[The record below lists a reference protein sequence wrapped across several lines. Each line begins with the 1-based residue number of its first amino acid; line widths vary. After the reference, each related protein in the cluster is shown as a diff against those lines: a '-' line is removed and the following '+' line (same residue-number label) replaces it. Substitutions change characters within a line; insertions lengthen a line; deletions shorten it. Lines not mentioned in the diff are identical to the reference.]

1 MIGDM
6 RPALSA
12 LRRQWFA
19 VALLYCVALGAGYG
33 LLVASGPEA
42 QRWLL
47 QAAVA
52 MCVQLGV
59 LWWALRFNQP
69 PGTGTLFPSLG
80 LANWMTSVRGL
91 LVSLMAGFLLGAEP
105 LGWLA
110 WAPAVLYMAERV
122 IDFLDGLVARYTRR
136 ESQLGAILDME
147 FDGLGIL
154 IAVGLAI
161 QYGHLPVWYWVLG
174 LGRQLFILGLWIR
187 RRLNWP
193 VLDLQPSDHR
203 RLIAGF
209 QTGFISIVL
218 WPLWTDQVALYLA
231 WLFAGPL
238 IFSFGRDWLV
248 VSTTVDVSSAH
259 YQRIRQQTKKMVE
272 QWLPPCLRLVGAGL
286 TVWLVWQAG
295 MPWLALVAAAS
306 LLLGVLGRVGAVCL
320 TFLAAWHATQMGLQ
334 LDNGLLLFCAV
345 AVVHLGSGRWAGWQP
360 EEHYLH
366 AKLGTRAEAAV

>member
-1 MIGDM
+1 MIGDV

-19 VALLYCVALGAGYG
+19 VALLYCAALGAGYG
-33 LLVASGPEA
+33 LMVASGPEA

-59 LWWALRFNQP
+59 LWWALRFNHP

-136 ESQLGAILDME
+136 ESQLGALLDME

-248 VSTTVDVSSAH
+248 VSTMVDVSSAH

-366 AKLGTRAEAAV
+366 AKLGTRAEAAE

>member
-1 MIGDM
+1 MIGDVP
-6 RPALSA
+6 PALSA

-19 VALLYCVALGAGYG
+19 VALLYCAALGAGYG
-33 LLVASGPEA
+33 TLAAAGSDA
-42 QRWLL
+42 RCWLL
-47 QAAVA
+47 LAAAA

-59 LWWALRFNQP
+59 LWWALRFNHP
-69 PGTGTLFPSLG
+69 PGTRTLFPSLG

-91 LVSLMAGFLLGAEP
+91 LASLLAGFLLGAEP

-110 WAPAVLYMAERV
+110 WAPAALYMAERV
-122 IDFLDGLVARYTRR
+122 IDFFDGLVARYTRR
-136 ESQLGAILDME
+136 ESQLGTILDME

-209 QTGFISIVL
+209 QTGFISIIL

-231 WLFAGPL
+231 WLFAVPL

-259 YQRIRQQTKKMVE
+259 YQRIRRQTKKVVE

-295 MPWLALVAAAS
+295 LPLLALAAAAS

-320 TFLAAWHATQMGLQ
+320 AFLAAWHATQMGLQ

-366 AKLGTRAEAAV
+366 AKLGTRAEAAA

>member
-1 MIGDM
+1 MIGDV

-19 VALLYCVALGAGYG
+19 VALLYCAALGAGYG
-33 LLVASGPEA
+33 LMVASGPEA

-59 LWWALRFNQP
+59 LWWALRFNHP

-136 ESQLGAILDME
+136 ESQLGALLDME

>member
-1 MIGDM
+1 MIGDV

-19 VALLYCVALGAGYG
+19 VALLYCAALGAGYG
-33 LLVASGPEA
+33 LMVASGPEA

-59 LWWALRFNQP
+59 LWWALRFNHP

-136 ESQLGAILDME
+136 ESQLGALLDME

-366 AKLGTRAEAAV
+366 AKLGTRAEAAE

>member
-1 MIGDM
+1 MIGDV

-19 VALLYCVALGAGYG
+19 VALLYCAALGAGYG
-33 LLVASGPEA
+33 LMVASGPEA

-59 LWWALRFNQP
+59 LWWALRFNHP
-69 PGTGTLFPSLG
+69 PWTGTLFPSLG

-360 EEHYLH
+360 EEYYLH
-366 AKLGTRAEAAV
+366 AKLGTRAEAAE

>member
-1 MIGDM
+1 MIGDV

-19 VALLYCVALGAGYG
+19 VALLYCAALGAGYG
-33 LLVASGPEA
+33 LMVASGPEA

-59 LWWALRFNQP
+59 LWWALRFNHP

-122 IDFLDGLVARYTRR
+122 IDFLDGRVARYTRR

-360 EEHYLH
+360 EVYYLH